1 MLQLRTRRL
10 IRAAVAA
17 VAALALC
24 AGPAAA
30 APKTDCGNGY
40 AASAHGSQ
48 SVADHQPAGTGTGR
62 RIG

>member
-10 IRAAVAA
+10 IRAVTAA
-17 VAALALC
+17 AATLALC

-30 APKTDCGNGY
+30 APQHDSDKSSG
-40 AASAHGSQ
+40 SESHGSQ
-48 SVADHQPAGTGTGR
+48 NAQDHRPAGGGTGR